1 MNEVNNPMIKKT
13 VINNAFWMIFQQL
26 FKYAI
31 SFFVGV
37 FIVRYLAPERFG
49 VLTFILTVVT
59 LFNPFIFLGSSSIL
73 PREITTNGKKNYLT
87 SFVKLS
93 YIIAIPLVFVI
104 STIVLLSN
112 YSYSLY
118 LIIYSFSLLFTPL
131 QIINYY
137 NNSIHQS
144 KKTTKAYLYSNI
156 ISVIIKLVIV
166 YFDLGLFPLL
176 IAYLIDGILFGI
188 FLLLGS
194 KFNVYE
200 IFNAKIKDIKQL
212 KNSIV
217 YNVVIAFSFI
227 LYTRI
232 DQLMIKMIL
241 GDFDL
246 GVYGSV
252 VKIYDAYVM
261 IGFTLTLSLISYLT
275 KHKKMNLIINKIYK
289 YLYLLFI
296 PVSIILYFISDII
309 TNTLYGE
316 IYSGGSFS
324 LKILF
329 ISAFFAIMTSLNN
342 KLLIINNLEK
352 IILKRVIF
360 SLFINV
366 VLNFILIN
374 KFGIDGAAFSTL
386 FITIFSAIIYD
397 LIDKKSFFLN
407 KYKLL
412 KND

>member
-1 MNEVNNPMIKKT
+1 MNEFNNPMIKKK

-73 PREITTNGKKNYLT
+73 PREITTNGEKNYLT

-104 STIVLLSN
+104 SIIVLLSN

-137 NNSIHQS
+137 NNSIYQS

-166 YFDLGLFPLL
+166 YFDFGLFPLL

-194 KFNVYE
+194 KFNIYE
-200 IFNAKIKDIKQL
+200 IFKAKIKDIKPL
-212 KNSIV
+212 KKSIV
-217 YNVVIAFSFI
+217 YNVVITFSFI

-232 DQLMIKMIL
+232 DQLMIKMML

-275 KHKKMNLIINKIYK
+275 KYKEMNLIINKIYK

-296 PVSIILYFISDII
+296 PVSIILYFLSDFI
-309 TNTLYGE
+309 TNMLYGE

-352 IILKRVIF
+352 IILKRVVF

-397 LIDKKSFFLN
+397 LFDKKSLFLN

>member
-137 NNSIHQS
+137 NNSINQS

>member
-1 MNEVNNPMIKKT
+1 
-13 VINNAFWMIFQQL
+13 
-26 FKYAI
+26 
-31 SFFVGV
+31 
-37 FIVRYLAPERFG
+37 
-49 VLTFILTVVT
+49 
-59 LFNPFIFLGSSSIL
+59 
-73 PREITTNGKKNYLT
+73 
-87 SFVKLS
+87 
-93 YIIAIPLVFVI
+93 
-104 STIVLLSN
+104 
-112 YSYSLY
+112 
-118 LIIYSFSLLFTPL
+118 
-131 QIINYY
+131 
-137 NNSIHQS
+137 
-144 KKTTKAYLYSNI
+144 
-156 ISVIIKLVIV
+156 
-166 YFDLGLFPLL
+166 
-176 IAYLIDGILFGI
+176 ILFSI
-188 FLLLGS
+188 FLLFGS
-194 KFNVYE
+194 KFNIYE
-200 IFNAKIKDIKQL
+200 IFKAEIKDIKPL

-217 YNVVIAFSFI
+217 YNVVITFSFI

-232 DQLMIKMIL
+232 DQLMIKMML

-275 KHKKMNLIINKIYK
+275 KYKEMNLIINKIYK

-296 PVSIILYFISDII
+296 PVSIILYFLSDFI
-309 TNTLYGE
+309 TNMLYGE

-352 IILKRVIF
+352 IILKRVVF

-386 FITIFSAIIYD
+386 FIT
-397 LIDKKSFFLN
+397 
-407 KYKLL
+407 
-412 KND
+412 

>member
-1 MNEVNNPMIKKT
+1 MNNKT
-13 VINNAFWMIFQQL
+13 VINNSFWMIFQQL
-26 FKYAI
+26 FKYAL

-37 FIVRYLAPERFG
+37 YIIRYLAPERFG
-49 VLTFILTVVT
+49 VLTFILTAVT
-59 LFNPFIFLGSSSIL
+59 LFNPLIFLGSSSIL
-73 PREITTNGKKNYLT
+73 PREITDHGERNYLT

-104 STIVLLSN
+104 SIIVLLSN

-118 LIIYSFSLLFTPL
+118 LIIYSFSLLFMPL

-156 ISVIIKLVIV
+156 ISVTFKLVII
-166 YFDLGLFPLL
+166 YFDFGLFPLL
-176 IAYLIDGILFGI
+176 LAYLVDTILFAL
-188 FLLLGS
+188 FLLIGS
-194 KFNVYE
+194 KFNIFE
-200 IFNAKIKDIKQL
+200 IFYAKIKDIQPL
-212 KNSIV
+212 KNSII
-217 YNVVIAFSFI
+217 YNVIITLSFI
-227 LYTRI
+227 LYTRV

-275 KHKKMNLIINKIYK
+275 KHKKINLIINKIYK

-296 PVSIILYFISDII
+296 PLSIILYFLSELIV
-309 TNTLYGE
+309 NTLYGE

-360 SLFINV
+360 CLFINV

-374 KFGIDGAAFSTL
+374 KFGIVGAAFSTL
-386 FITIFSAIIYD
+386 FITIFSAIVYD

-407 KYKLL
+407 NYKLL
-412 KND
+412 SND